1 MIIELAKHI
10 ENLLLENDCVIIPG
24 FGGFIVQYIPARRI
38 KEENIFLSPCRAV
51 GFNPQLNL
59 NDGLLIQSYMQA
71 YDMNYPEAC
80 RLVDDVVLKLR
91 EQLSEKG
98 EVEIYGVGKLI
109 LNIENTIDFCPNEDG
124 VFTPSLYGF
133 SSFEMFELSKEMPAL
148 IKYPVEETMGNNQK
162 YNTLIIRI
170 NRAWLKNTVA
180 IAAAILF
187 FFFLSTPVDNT
198 YVDPENYA
206 SLGDAGLFNHIRSQ
220 SVATSLIKVTDSE
233 RMQETVLA
241 FKGQTLKKKS
251 IVKEPEKKEPMSM
264 SEKNMIKVQIS
275 SDEVFSEK
283 KEKTDK
289 VCSNVI
295 EGPVIKKK
303 KLIEA
308 NISNNA
314 SREKLIKQVRYH
326 IIVASVTNVTD
337 AEKSIQFFADRG
349 YPGGTMIKG
358 DGRVRI
364 AISSFTDRK
373 AADAEWVHLRK
384 TELFQN
390 AWILTSRDK

>member
-38 KEENIFLSPCRAV
+38 KEENIFLPPCRTV

-59 NDGLLIQSYMQA
+59 NDGLLIQSYMQV

-148 IKYPVEETMGNNQK
+148 IKYPVEQTMGNNQK

-170 NRAWLKNTVA
+170 NRTWLKNTVA

-206 SLGDAGLFNHIRSQ
+206 SLGDAGLFSHIRSQ
-220 SVATSLIKVTDSE
+220 SVATSLIKVADSK
-233 RMQETVLA
+233 RMQEAVLA
-241 FKGQTLKKKS
+241 FKDQTLKKKS
-251 IVKEPEKKEPMSM
+251 VIKEPEKKEPMSM
-264 SEKNMIKVQIS
+264 SEKNMIKIPIS

-283 KEKTDK
+283 EEKTDK
-289 VCSNVI
+289 ICSSVI
-295 EGPVIKKK
+295 EKPVIKKK
-303 KLIEA
+303 KLIET

-373 AADAEWVHLRK
+373 SADAEWVRLRE